1 MYDKLVWKKFMKSR
15 RIFKKDNGSLNFEL
29 PCASNLNA
37 LKEPTLA
44 RHKTLSIGMD
54 RQKRK
59 NLNSSIILQQS
70 TNDKNY
76 LERKII

>member
-1 MYDKLVWKKFMKSR
+1 MKSR
-15 RIFKKDNGSLNFEL
+15 RIFKKGNGSLNFEL

-59 NLNSSIILQQS
+59 NLNSSIIM
-70 TNDKNY
+70 
-76 LERKII
+76 